1 MVWSG
6 SEVHGSTWWNV
17 QDAHLLHGLPAP
29 WEETEV
35 KALDITETIPFHL
48 SKGKPAHANRFIRN
62 YSTPNPMLGHLR
74 HVPRK
79 EHLIIAE
86 ILSVGWVAVI
96 FKIFFCAFIC
106 FPIINVFKFCNH
118 TKMLLEEKSILPKCW
133 LEERYAQ
140 KWIFTVFINLLL
152 KMCIFF
158 QILGEKLDFHL
169 SEHWQVPRCSVVWY
183 SKYKLCSVTGLPS
196 NHDRGLAL

>member
-1 MVWSG
+1 M
-6 SEVHGSTWWNV
+6 
-17 QDAHLLHGLPAP
+17 
-29 WEETEV
+29 

-118 TKMLLEEKSILPKCW
+118 TKMLLGEKSILPKCW

-140 KWIFTVFINLLL
+140 KMNIHSVYQSPFKNVH
-152 KMCIFF
+152 FF
-158 QILGEKLDFHL
+158 PDTRRKLDFHL
-169 SEHWQVPRCSVVWY
+169 SEHWQAPYCSVV
-183 SKYKLCSVTGLPS
+183 
-196 NHDRGLAL
+196 